1 VVLGLV
7 IALLIIPFE
16 VLAVP
21 LVLLTNRLGWLDSL
35 YVQIIPFI
43 ADPLSV
49 FLFYRFFVSIPRDLE
64 EAALVDGMGRG
75 WIFVRIVVPIS
86 RPVFATAAILKFLF
100 LWDSYLW
107 PVMVTRG
114 PRYRP
119 LTVGLRHS
127 FGLSDLTAYA
137 TMMTLPTLI
146 LFVVL
151 QKWFV
156 KSVAAI
162 DVLE

>member
-1 VVLGLV
+1 
-7 IALLIIPFE
+7 
-16 VLAVP
+16 
-21 LVLLTNRLGWLDSL
+21 
-35 YVQIIPFI
+35 
-43 ADPLSV
+43 
-49 FLFYRFFVSIPRDLE
+49 
-64 EAALVDGMGRG
+64 
-75 WIFVRIVVPIS
+75 
-86 RPVFATAAILKFLF
+86 
-100 LWDSYLW
+100 
-107 PVMVTRG
+107 MVTRG

-127 FGLSDLTAYA
+127 FGLSDVTAYA